1 VEHISEAG
9 PTTPSGQWSP
19 SVGDLPTSVLRP
31 IVRNLLLRPWR
42 TFVVDD
48 WRNWRGLE
56 LYAAAIVL
64 SKEIE
69 RRSKSP
75 RIGVMLPTSGLF
87 PVALLASW
95 LAGRTVVPVNYLLKP
110 RERDAILS
118 DANLDVVVSVSPM
131 IEQFGDLPPGIRT
144 ILLDQLHFPRL
155 PRFRRL
161 PNEDPDATSVV
172 MYSSGTSGEPK
183 GVELTARNLAANT
196 WQCARWGEV
205 TQRDVFLGVLPQFHS
220 FGLTVLTLLPLSVG
234 AKVVYTAR
242 FVPRKLFELFQKHR
256 ATGFVGIPAMY
267 EGLLTDKKAT
277 PADCS
282 SARLMICAGEPLPTG
297 LSRRFEERFRVAI
310 NEGYG
315 LTETGPAA
323 NWMRPADMTPGS
335 AGRPLPLVEEK
346 IVDGAGQRVAT
357 GQEGEICI
365 RGPNVMKGYFKRP
378 EMTAVVFDT
387 EGYFHT
393 GDLGRIDDRGRL
405 YVTGRMSDLIIVAG
419 ENVFPREIEEVLN
432 QHPLV
437 VDSAV
442 LGIPNRLRGQVP
454 VAFVELAEGAQF
466 DEAGLRAHCR
476 GLLASHKVP
485 RRIVAVKELP
495 RTPTGKVLKR
505 LLPVEE
511 LRRPRREGP
520 SQQETGGVGPQ

>member
-1 VEHISEAG
+1 MPEAG
-9 PTTPSGQWSP
+9 RTPADSQSLA
-19 SVGDLPTSVLRP
+19 VDLPTSVLRP
-31 IVRNLLLRPWR
+31 IVRNLLRRPWR
-42 TFVVDD
+42 TVVVDD
-48 WRNWRGLE
+48 WRAWRAIE
-56 LYAAAIVL
+56 LYTAAVVL

-75 RIGVMLPTSGLF
+75 RVGVMLPTSGLF
-87 PVALLASW
+87 PVSLLASW

-110 RERDAILS
+110 HERDAILS
-118 DANLDVVVSVSPM
+118 DANLEVVVSVSPM
-131 IEQFGDLPPGIRT
+131 IEQFGELPSGIRT

-172 MYSSGTSGEPK
+172 MYTSGTSGEPK

-220 FGLTVLTLLPLSVG
+220 FGLTVLTLLPLTVG

-242 FVPRKLFELFQKHR
+242 FVPRKLFELFRKHR

-267 EGLLTDKKAT
+267 EGLLRDKKAS
-277 PADCS
+277 PEDCS
-282 SARLMICAGEPLPTG
+282 SARLMISAGEPLPAG
-297 LSRRFEERFRVAI
+297 LSQRFEERFRVAI

-323 NWMRPADMTPGS
+323 NWMRAADMVPGS
-335 AGRPLPLVEEK
+335 VGKPLPLVEEK
-346 IVDGAGQRVAT
+346 VVDASRQRVAT
-357 GQEGEICI
+357 DQEGEICV
-365 RGPNVMKGYFKRP
+365 RGPNVMKGYYQRP
-378 EMTAVVFDT
+378 EMTAAAFDT
-387 EGYFHT
+387 EGYLHT
-393 GDLGRIDDRGRL
+393 GDLGRIDAQGRL

-432 QHPLV
+432 RHPMV

-442 LGIPNRLRGQVP
+442 LGVPDRLRGEVP
-454 VAFVELAEGAQF
+454 VAFVELAEGTTL
-466 DEAGLRAHCR
+466 DEARLRAYCR

-505 LLPVEE
+505 FLPVEE
-511 LRRPRREGP
+511 LQLRRRKGP
-520 SQQETGGVGPQ
+520 PQQGTGGLSGTQGR